1 MSIKREKQLKEMAKS
16 MQNIEIHMATIA
28 DSLSQLLD
36 FVGII
41 NFDELAER
49 EEQLKMENEKR
60 L

>member
-1 MSIKREKQLKEMAKS
+1 

>member
-1 MSIKREKQLKEMAKS
+1 MRDEQLKEMAKS